1 MAEEMIGETEG
12 MAGAPRPTR
21 APLRT
26 PRRPGIPTGEGT
38 YRAVLASGRADGT
51 MWAVHNEGL
60 YRTRDAGESFERV
73 PADLPASPARALA
86 IE

>member
-1 MAEEMIGETEG
+1 
-12 MAGAPRPTR
+12 
-21 APLRT
+21 
-26 PRRPGIPTGEGT
+26 
-38 YRAVLASGRADGT
+38 